1 MYCVSFETVFF
12 FGSVNSRRM
21 QSDHN
26 GSGSFG
32 GFQVA
37 SLESVHHG
45 SSPTHDSQIASAV
58 ARAVQPAVA
67 AAVAAQIQSSLR
79 EPWFADLI
87 RASVREF
94 VSTMQSASGSSQSNL
109 SQSSLSSSGSSMPAD
124 GSSHGAAEAVEANLL
139 WDVPCP
145 VCRKVP
151 LNENAFVEH
160 IKLITVNRNQ
170 GHNPR
175 IKCVLRENNDHHVRL
190 LRRFR
195 PNQMWTD
202 SACDFVTALR
212 SNCNPGHKK
221 VYVPGGTGNNKKVKK
236 FLYECLQNVDE
247 QHVRGSSFDVVDD
260 GHSPGSPDWD
270 KFDVPS

>member
-1 MYCVSFETVFF
+1 
-12 FGSVNSRRM
+12 M

-67 AAVAAQIQSSLR
+67 AVVAAQIQSSLR

-87 RASVREF
+87 RATVREF
-94 VSTMQSASGSSQSNL
+94 VLTTPSASGSSQSNL
-109 SQSSLSSSGSSMPAD
+109 SQTSLSSSGD
-124 GSSHGAAEAVEANLL
+124 GSSHGAAVAVEANLL

-145 VCRKVP
+145 VCRKVS

-170 GHNPR
+170 GHNPK
-175 IKCVLRENNDHHVRL
+175 IKCVLRENNDRHVKL
-190 LRRFR
+190 LKRFR
-195 PNQMWTD
+195 GVTGNQIWSD

-221 VYVPGGTGNNKKVKK
+221 VYVPGGTGNNKKVRK
-236 FLYECLQNVDE
+236 FLLECLQDE
-247 QHVRGSSFDVVDD
+247 QHSASCGHADVDVDGSA
-260 GHSPGSPDWD
+260 PGSPDWRQ
-270 KFDVPS
+270 FDLPSEFNLETD

>member
-1 MYCVSFETVFF
+1 
-12 FGSVNSRRM
+12 M
-21 QSDHN
+21 QSNHD

-79 EPWFADLI
+79 EPWFADII

-94 VSTMQSASGSSQSNL
+94 LSSSPSASGSSQSNL
-109 SQSSLSSSGSSMPAD
+109 SQSSLSSSGSAASGSMVQSMPAE
-124 GSSHGAAEAVEANLL
+124 GSCHGAAVAVEANLL

-145 VCRKVP
+145 VCSKVS

-160 IKLITVNRNQ
+160 IKLIAINRHQ
-170 GHNPR
+170 GFNPK
-175 IKCVLRENNDHHVRL
+175 IKCVLRENNDRHVRL
-190 LRRFR
+190 LRRWSL
-195 PNQMWTD
+195 NQCWQD

-212 SNCNPGHKK
+212 SHCNPGHKK

-236 FLYECLQNVDE
+236 FVLECLHYADV
-247 QHVRGSSFDVVDD
+247 QHTAGHAGHARGSSDVGDD
-260 GHSPGSPDWD
+260 GNAPGSPDWSF
-270 KFDVPS
+270 FDQPPE

>member
-1 MYCVSFETVFF
+1 MSFETVFF
-12 FGSVNSRRM
+12 FGSVNSCRM

-45 SSPTHDSQIASAV
+45 GSPTHDSQIASAV

-67 AAVAAQIQSSLR
+67 AVVAAQIQSSLR

-94 VSTMQSASGSSQSNL
+94 VSTTPSASGSSQSNL
-109 SQSSLSSSGSSMPAD
+109 SQSSISSSGSSMPAE
-124 GSSHGAAEAVEANLL
+124 GSSHGAAVAVEANLL

-145 VCRKVP
+145 VCRKVS

-160 IKLITVNRNQ
+160 IAV
-170 GHNPR
+170 
-175 IKCVLRENNDHHVRL
+175 
-190 LRRFR
+190 
-195 PNQMWTD
+195 
-202 SACDFVTALR
+202 
-212 SNCNPGHKK
+212 
-221 VYVPGGTGNNKKVKK
+221 
-236 FLYECLQNVDE
+236 
-247 QHVRGSSFDVVDD
+247 
-260 GHSPGSPDWD
+260 
-270 KFDVPS
+270 